1 MFTERKQTLMLVI
14 NPTAGKNRA
23 RDNLFMLIN
32 HFFNHNYHVTV
43 FPTQAK
49 GDACRYV
56 AEFAPDYDALVCVG
70 GDGTLNEA
78 VTGLMFCEPQRR
90 PLLGYIPAGTTNDFA
105 ATLGI
110 SSEMEQSAEQFCI
123 GEPFRCDIGRFN
135 GRYFTYVA
143 AFGLFTEVSYETPQP
158 LKNALGHTAYILEG
172 VKSLAS
178 VQSYH
183 LKITCDEEE
192 IEGDYIYGQF
202 SNSTSI
208 GGIMDIAR
216 TGVQLDDG
224 LFEVLIIRMPA
235 NVIELN
241 SIISSLMFQKVE
253 DSPYIFFRRAKSIT
267 VSCETPLPWAL
278 DGEAGGSFCYS
289 KMDIVPGAV
298 TFNLASLPNEKNI
311 PAQQVLP
318 EMSSD
323 TTEKLEAPD
332 DTGSTKS

>member
-1 MFTERKQTLMLVI
+1 MLSGRKQSLMLVI

-23 RDNLFMLIN
+23 RDNVFMLIDY
-32 HFFNHNYHVTV
+32 FFTHGYQVTV

-56 AEFAPDYDALVCVG
+56 AEFAPKYDALVCVG

-78 VTGLMFCEPQRR
+78 VTGLMFCDPEDR
-90 PLLGYIPAGTTNDFA
+90 PRLGYIPAGTTNDFA
-105 ATLGI
+105 NTLGI
-110 SSEMEQSAEQFCI
+110 SGEMAQSAEQFCN
-123 GEPFRCDIGRFN
+123 GDAFRCDIGRFN
-135 GRYFTYVA
+135 GKYFTYVA

-158 LKNALGHTAYILEG
+158 LKNALGHAAYILEG

-178 VQSYH
+178 IQSYH
-183 LKITCDEEE
+183 LKITCDGEEV
-192 IEGDYIYGQF
+192 EGDYIYGQI

-208 GGIMDIAR
+208 AGIMDISR

-224 LFEVLIIRMPA
+224 LFEVLVVRMPS

-241 SIISSLMFQKVE
+241 AIISSLMFQKVE
-253 DSPYIFFRRAKSIT
+253 ESPYIYFRRAKSVT
-267 VSCETPLPWAL
+267 VISEIPLPWTL

-289 KMDIVPGAV
+289 QADIMPGAV

-311 PAQQVLP
+311 PAQQTLP
-318 EMSSD
+318 EAEPDARPEVQED
-323 TTEKLEAPD
+323 TQSPKA
-332 DTGSTKS
+332 

>member
-1 MFTERKQTLMLVI
+1 MLTERKQNLMLVI

-32 HFFNHNYHVTV
+32 YFFTHNYHVTV

-56 AEFAPDYDALVCVG
+56 AEYAPEYDALVCVG

-78 VTGLMFCEPQRR
+78 VTGLMFCKLEER
-90 PLLGYIPAGTTNDFA
+90 PRLGYIPAGTTNDFA
-105 ATLGI
+105 NTLGI
-110 SSEMEQSAEQFCI
+110 SSEMEQSARQFCT
-123 GEPFRCDIGRFN
+123 GDPFRCDIGRFN

-143 AFGLFTEVSYETPQP
+143 AFGLFTEVSYETPQQ
-158 LKNALGHTAYILEG
+158 LKNALGHAAYILEG
-172 VKSLAS
+172 VKSLTS
-178 VQSYH
+178 IQSYR
-183 LKITCDEEE
+183 LKITCDDEE
-192 IEGDYIYGQF
+192 IEGDYIYGQI

-208 GGIMDIAR
+208 GGIMDIGH

-224 LFEVLIIRMPA
+224 LFEVLLIRRPV

-241 SIISSLMFQKVE
+241 NIISSLMFQKVE
-253 DSPYIFFRRAKSIT
+253 DSAFIYFKRVKSVT
-267 VSCETPLPWAL
+267 VISQIPLPWTL

-289 KMDIVPGAV
+289 QAQIMPGAV

-311 PAQQVLP
+311 PAHQALP
-318 EMSSD
+318 TAQEN
-323 TTEKLEAPD
+323 TETPAD
-332 DTGSTKS
+332 